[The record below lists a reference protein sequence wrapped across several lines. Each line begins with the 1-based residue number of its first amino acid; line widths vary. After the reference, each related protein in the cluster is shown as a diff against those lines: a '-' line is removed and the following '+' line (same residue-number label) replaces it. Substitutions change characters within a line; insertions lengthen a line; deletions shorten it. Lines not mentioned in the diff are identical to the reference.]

1 MPVSFYQCV
10 RCGYKVDR
18 KSNMINHLYKRK
30 SLCPKVANNIV
41 LTDEI
46 KEAIL
51 LDHVYIIPPPDPV
64 VPITQI
70 INYNN
75 TINNL
80 ISNMDP
86 IDKLTKYVTHKEVQ
100 LLEFGD
106 TIEQT
111 FTKHAENLQQDPCK
125 TDAFGVN
132 DSLILDSNS
141 MVEIINQASY
151 LANADCKN
159 MNVIFDQKFNKLKL
173 YDMGK
178 WHELIVIQGVTTLLS
193 KIQEHYFNLYEC
205 YLIRKIE
212 VSNIGLQDKAVI
224 KDKLAEYYKFIGCF
238 QIDPFVKDKNDSE
251 ILYNQTDDRYD
262 SFQEQTDENTD
273 LPIRYTNLYYKIK
286 GETKTSEINKHQKTI
301 IDIVKK
307 NCLKNVD
314 ELNKRVAILFN
325 MDEEFKQTIL
335 PSIK

>member
-1 MPVSFYQCV
+1 
-10 RCGYKVDR
+10 
-18 KSNMINHLYKRK
+18 
-30 SLCPKVANNIV
+30 
-41 LTDEI
+41 
-46 KEAIL
+46 
-51 LDHVYIIPPPDPV
+51 
-64 VPITQI
+64 
-70 INYNN
+70 
-75 TINNL
+75 
-80 ISNMDP
+80 
-86 IDKLTKYVTHKEVQ
+86 
-100 LLEFGD
+100 
-106 TIEQT
+106 
-111 FTKHAENLQQDPCK
+111 
-125 TDAFGVN
+125 
-132 DSLILDSNS
+132 
-141 MVEIINQASY
+141 
-151 LANADCKN
+151 